1 MGRKRQRRGT
11 SPHLLGVAGTGKHRR
26 ILGVLRARP
35 APKVGVAGG
44 RGVRWGTVRG
54 IEGALPTGAL
64 PGLISEALS
73 TWIQARGTESKPPS
87 YPAPP
92 RPGGPRSCTRRGARP
107 GRTGAGRDRA
117 VPRRHPGA
125 PGRHPPRPQTLGAAP
140 LGAGCAPNQ
149 ARRPTPPARGGRS
162 GRGASLSAALASAGG
177 QSGGRRT
184 GGPAPRAERGAR
196 PGEGGLRARRG
207 ELPRKRARCRAG
219 DKARSLL
226 TAPRERRWKIPGEEA
241 AERGQ
246 GTMPRTLLLRTPLPP
261 DTHTP

>member
-1 MGRKRQRRGT
+1 MPG
-11 SPHLLGVAGTGKHRR
+11 AE
-26 ILGVLRARP
+26 
-35 APKVGVAGG
+35 G
-44 RGVRWGTVRG
+44 RGGLGARCAVGESKRDRG
-54 IEGALPTGAL
+54 SPPGRSL

-73 TWIQARGTESKPPS
+73 TWIQARDTKSKPPS

-162 GRGASLSAALASAGG
+162 GHGASLSALASAGG

-226 TAPRERRWKIPGEEA
+226 TGPRERRWKIPGEEA
-241 AERGQ
+241 AEPGQ
-246 GTMPRTLLLRTPLPP
+246 GTMPRTLLLRIPYSPH
-261 DTHTP
+261 THTHTRCQPGTLKPCVRW